1 MDAAD
6 DEQEAFKN
14 SKYSLV
20 TEMMRQVCLF
30 ENGAGLCPYKAIVS
44 FGSCTGK
51 ELPAVTK
58 VEVAFDSAKGLYGA
72 TRPGYVSPPEAEV
85 CEDRA

>member
-6 DEQEAFKN
+6 DEHEAFKN
-14 SKYSLV
+14 SKYGQV

-58 VEVAFDSAKGLYGA
+58 VEVAFDGAKGLYGA